1 MTFAMLYSP
10 KFLSEKETCIRYQ
23 LRFEL
28 QPCAELN
35 CKTLHSQQGTNG
47 ERNGKREQ
55 LDSSY
60 ANWVTIVCW
69 EDPLSS
75 FQAPAPASTG
85 YPWCTRPS
93 TEEGALA
100 SGAPL
105 HGVLTLSQL
114 FPSMLVSFSPREYFW
129 NIRSFTLMFWKLV
142 KDMSCSKEPLWARK
156 SIQSSLIWLKQTF
169 TKRQQRVVLACKNL
183 KTS

>member
-10 KFLSEKETCIRYQ
+10 RFLSEKETCIKYQ

-55 LDSSY
+55 LDSGQ
-60 ANWVTIVCW
+60 ANWVIIVCW
-69 EDPLSS
+69 EDPPSS
-75 FQAPAPASTG
+75 FQAPAPTSTG
-85 YPWCTRPS
+85 YPWCRRPS
-93 TEEGALA
+93 AEEGALA
-100 SGAPL
+100 SGASF

-114 FPSMLVSFSPREYFW
+114 FPSMLVSFSPKECFW
-129 NIRSFTLMFWKLV
+129 TIRSITLNV
-142 KDMSCSKEPLWARK
+142 
-156 SIQSSLIWLKQTF
+156 
-169 TKRQQRVVLACKNL
+169 L
-183 KTS
+183 KTSKRYELFQ